1 MPQPARRF
9 ALVSL
14 VSLVSLVA
22 LSLAACSGNEIAP
35 APAKAPVQAPAA
47 KVEKARPPIPAGHL
61 YREDVDQALTS
72 LGLPWLFRRV
82 MREGAFSKD
91 GRFTGWL
98 ITGLPEEWSAID
110 LKPGDVVQRVNG
122 KTLETPEDAWEAWK
136 SVARAKEIKLS
147 LERNGAPKELAIPID
162 GDPTPEVAKA
172 LDQDAPASRAQPKP
186 EAPRTGVVR
195 IGGDPPAGGDWQGDD
210 AY

>member
-1 MPQPARRF
+1 MPLPARRF
-9 ALVSL
+9 ALASL
-14 VSLVSLVA
+14 LA
-22 LSLAACSGNEIAP
+22 LGLAACSATEVAR
-35 APAKAPVQAPAA
+35 APAKAPPAAPAA
-47 KVEKARPPIPAGHL
+47 KVEAPRPPIPAGHL
-61 YREDVDQALTS
+61 YREDVDQTLTT

-136 SVARAKEIKLS
+136 SVAKAKEIKLS
-147 LERNGAPKELAIPID
+147 LDRNGAPKELVIPID
-162 GDPTPEVAKA
+162 GEPSPEVARV
-172 LDQDAPASRAQPKP
+172 LEQEAPASKAQPRP
-186 EAPRTGVVR
+186 EVERKGVVR
-195 IGGDPPAGGDWQGDD
+195 IGGDPPAGGSDWQGDD